1 MRGHPDLENP
11 LEIPQSLKGVVC
23 ALHHLAIVVPDLAAA
38 RGLYE
43 GVLGLAAGEVELV
56 ADQKVRV
63 LVLMAG
69 EQRIEL
75 VEPTA
80 PDSPVARF
88 LERRGGGLHHLAW
101 RVNDLEQALSI
112 LKGRGVRLIDEQP
125 RSGAH
130 KTRIAFLHPAATGGV
145 LMELVEDS
153 SV

>member
-1 MRGHPDLENP
+1 
-11 LEIPQSLKGVVC
+11 
-23 ALHHLAIVVPDLAAA
+23 
-38 RGLYE
+38 
-43 GVLGLAAGEVELV
+43 V

-75 VEPTA
+75 VEPTG

-101 RVNDLEQALSI
+101 RVNDLERALSI

-153 SV
+153 SA